1 MMELDIQQKSSTE
14 QYKTL
19 NLQLQNSLLTDRNY
33 NYKNMWKT
41 LNSLKITSDA
51 TSFWKTYKKTISSH
65 ELPFPTEIKIDKKTT
80 TKDQK
85 KILSTGIKI
94 LQQITEH
101 KDEEAIEYIE
111 SQQLDLQDRKNK
123 LKFLEKK
130 TKAFKNKKP
139 QHHRQIITIKEL
151 KEAIKSLIKKKN
163 TRRRL
168 Y

>member
-1 MMELDIQQKSSTE
+1 MTYNKNPQLNNTKPLIHNYKIHYSQTE
-14 QYKTL
+14 ITTTKTL
-19 NLQLQNSLLTDRNY
+19 
-33 NYKNMWKT
+33 WKT

-80 TKDQK
+80 TKDKK
-85 KILSTGIKI
+85 KILSTGINI